1 MTFKFTIDGVDYT
14 QHLALPVKWNALL
27 DERLDEGRASLR
39 HTKKDLFRIGARV
52 TLNLGNGDGDIDF
65 IVAEDEAA
73 EIPCG
78 SGYYN
83 HELML
88 IEPTK
93 ILERIPVETLTF
105 TNNLGR
111 TYASNPIKVD
121 PVYEL

>member
-1 MTFKFTIDGVDYT
+1 MTFKLTIDGVDYT

-78 SGYYN
+78 SRYYN

-111 TYASNPIKVD
+111 NYANNPIKVE
-121 PVYEL
+121 PVYE

>member
-1 MTFKFTIDGVDYT
+1 MQIKLIIDGVDYT

-27 DERLDEGRASLR
+27 DERLDEGRMSLR
-39 HTKKDLFRIGARV
+39 HIKKDLFRIGAEVR
-52 TLNLGNGDGDIDF
+52 LDLGDGSDMDF
-65 IVAEDEAA
+65 IVSEDEAT

-105 TNNLGR
+105 TNSLGR
-111 TYASNPIKVD
+111 TYTGNPVKVE
-121 PVYEL
+121 PTYE